1 MKVYRY
7 EHSDGGG
14 PFCTFNGLVRGSP
27 DNLIVDNDC
36 LYGCESINK
45 LNEYFDYQKN
55 MIKNCKIFVYNIPKE
70 DVYIG
75 KYQVIFPKKYYK
87 NKKEYKGQ

>member
-55 MIKNCKIFVYNIPKE
+55 MIV
-70 DVYIG
+70 
-75 KYQVIFPKKYYK
+75 
-87 NKKEYKGQ
+87 

>member
-27 DNLIVDNDC
+27 DNLIVDDDC
-36 LYGCESINK
+36 LYGCESIDK
-45 LNEYFDYQKN
+45 LNEYFD
-55 MIKNCKIFVYNIPKE
+55 ME
-70 DVYIG
+70 
-75 KYQVIFPKKYYK
+75 VINGEKGK
-87 NKKEYKGQ
+87 NKILIYFFI